1 MSEQRLIDANMFEVY
16 SSKVPEKHR
25 GQAIAYID
33 GACSVLEKIDETP
46 TIDPETLPIV
56 RELQE
61 KLKRVTAERDA
72 AIEDLRLFGHKC
84 NCCKHFDRPFTCI
97 APEPCGVNDNWEW
110 RGHVAENATTD
121 T

>member
-1 MSEQRLIDANMFEVY
+1 MQLIDVDAL
-16 SSKVPEKHR
+16 KEKE
-25 GQAIAYID
+25 QYIPC
-33 GACSVLEKIDETP
+33 GNGLLFHGVTAATIDAMP

-56 RELQE
+56 RELRE
-61 KLKRVTAERDA
+61 KLERVTEERDA

-110 RGHVAENATTD
+110 RGPVAENATTD
-121 T
+121 TSTEEGVNQ